1 MDHPAPHVRVVTE
14 DTVFRDRLC
23 DVLLQAGYQATAGT
37 SALRAAGEPSPQIAL
52 VHLTDDT
59 AQAAYDEIAT
69 LRRTPDLPIICISC
83 TSSLPVRLAAFGHG
97 ADDVIVEPY
106 SDEELLARLNVWV
119 RRGLPSSSRWTVGD
133 LVVDG
138 STGTVS
144 RGGQFL
150 HVTRTELALLVT
162 LARADGAIVSREQL
176 CAAVWPGREV
186 TDNLLEIH
194 IANLRKRIQSNG
206 APRLLHTLRSRGYRL
221 AE

>member
-1 MDHPAPHVRVVTE
+1 MDHPTLVRVFA
-14 DTVFRDRLC
+14 DDATVRDRLAA
-23 DVLLQAGYQATAGT
+23 VLRKGGYEVTARV
-37 SALRAAGEPSPQIAL
+37 SAPRAAGGPSPQIAL

-59 AQAAYDEIAT
+59 EQAAYDEIAT
-69 LRRTPDLPIICISC
+69 LRRTPDLPIICISS
-83 TSSLPVRLAAFGHG
+83 TQSIQVRLVAFSVG
-97 ADDVIVEPY
+97 ADDVIAEPY
-106 SDEELLARLNVWV
+106 ADEELLARLNVWV
-119 RRGLPSSSRWTVGD
+119 RRGLPSSSRWTIGD